1 MYNIASISD
10 ADLDDKKVLLRL
22 DLNVPIKNAVIEDE
36 TRIIESLN
44 TIKFLLEKKCKI
56 IIVTHLGRPDGI
68 FVDDLKVD
76 IIALSLEKKLGVK
89 VMKLDESIGEDV
101 NNTINNSSESVFL
114 LENIR
119 FYEGEEKN
127 DAEFSK
133 QLASLADVF
142 VNDAFAVSHRAHAST
157 VGVCKHL
164 PSYAG
169 FLLEKEIK
177 NMSKLFVN
185 PEKPLT
191 LITGG
196 AKIDTKIGILEHF
209 IDIADYFIIGGAL
222 ANTFLAAQGY
232 NIGSSLYESNKLD
245 IANHFLNL
253 ASNKNKIVILP
264 TDVVVSTDI
273 NTKSD
278 IVLVNQIGE
287 DQKILDIGPK
297 TISTAI
303 DLINKSKTI
312 VWNGPLGLYEYP
324 AFAMGTKLIGE
335 GIARSSADSIVGGG
349 DTIDAVNKF
358 DIPLESFSHVST
370 GGGAMLEFLEGK
382 ELPGISSLIRK

>member
-10 ADLDDKKVLLRL
+10 ADLDGKKVLLRL

-36 TRIIESLN
+36 TRIVESLD
-44 TIKFLLEKKCKI
+44 TIRFLLEKKCKI
-56 IIVTHLGRPDGI
+56 IIVTHLGRPDGK
-68 FVDDLKVD
+68 FVEDLKVD
-76 IIALSLEKKLGVK
+76 IIAISLEKKLGVN
-89 VMKLDESIGEDV
+89 VMKLDESIGE
-101 NNTINNSSESVFL
+101 NIINTINNSSESVFL

-127 DAEFSK
+127 DAEFAK

-157 VGVCKHL
+157 VGVCKYL
-164 PSYAG
+164 KSYAG

-177 NMSKLFVN
+177 NMSKLFIN

-191 LITGG
+191 LIAGG

-209 IDIADYFIIGGAL
+209 IDIADFFIIGGAL

-232 NIGSSLYESNKLD
+232 KIGSSLYEPNKLD
-245 IANHFLNL
+245 IANNFLKL
-253 ASNKNKIVILP
+253 AADKKKTIILP
-264 TDVVVSTDI
+264 TDVIVSTDI
-273 NTKSD
+273 NTGSD
-278 IVLVNQIGE
+278 TVLINQIE
-287 DQKILDIGPK
+287 DGQKILDIGPK
-297 TISTAI
+297 TISEAI
-303 DLINKSKTI
+303 DVINKSKTI

-335 GIARSSADSIVGGG
+335 GIAQSSADSIIGGG
-349 DTIDAVNKF
+349 DTIDAINKF
-358 DIPLESFSHVST
+358 KIPLESFSHVST

-382 ELPGISSLIRK
+382 ELPGISSLMRK